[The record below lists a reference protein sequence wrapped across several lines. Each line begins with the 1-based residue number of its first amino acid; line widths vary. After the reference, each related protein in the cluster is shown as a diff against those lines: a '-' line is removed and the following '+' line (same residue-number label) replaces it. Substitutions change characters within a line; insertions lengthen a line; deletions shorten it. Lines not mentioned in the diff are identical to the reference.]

1 LKVKEFLLEHQR
13 PRVRWPFAIIAVIAL
28 IGAFPLVLRNMGQ
41 QQHPWAALTWA
52 ALIWILLVAG
62 AAVLA
67 FKIDNHISLEKKAD
81 SQSFWA
87 RNREAFATHAVT
99 ATISAAIG
107 GFVGWILGH
116 FFK

>member
-1 LKVKEFLLEHQR
+1 M
-13 PRVRWPFAIIAVIAL
+13 RWLFAIIAVIAL
-28 IGAFPLVLRNMGQ
+28 VSALFLMLRDFGQ
-41 QQHPWAALTWA
+41 QEPPWA
-52 ALIWILLVAG
+52 ALIWAILMAG
-62 AAVLA
+62 AAVPAL
-67 FKIDNHISLEKKAD
+67 KIDNHISLEKEAD